1 MRKVLVLFIV
11 LLVFSCS
18 HIPKPKNPFGGK
30 KEEREKTVVIGG
42 IKYKKVPI
50 RDEKGNIKGYR
61 YIRVGERAN
70 TALAP
75 KPKPKV
81 ITKIPQAP
89 RKSVPYYKRHG
100 TVFEG
105 GQRISPPPTPQER
118 TLKFSTLPQFVK
130 KKVVFLNFEDY
141 TGQKKESWGRIVPQT
156 IEDLLER
163 TGKIR
168 GVDQE
173 EVSSIL
179 KVRSKKELLRPEN
192 LLKIGE
198 IFSVQAVIDGEVL
211 GIYIS
216 KYRETFESPPTSIA
230 LAVIEIKIYDTL
242 SGTLIKS
249 FTIKNSFFMTEEKGK
264 FSEEK
269 SKLKA
274 VELVANKAAKK
285 IMEELNALPWWSRV
299 IKVERNRVYINSGRL
314 TGIKIGDI
322 FSVKGLGKP
331 VVDELTK
338 RVVGRVIG
346 KEKAKIKVI
355 GYVGS
360 DKAVCKIVEGD
371 GISVNDIVTKM

>member
-1 MRKVLVLFIV
+1 MRRFLV
-11 LLVFSCS
+11 LLVVLITFSCS

-30 KEEREKTVVIGG
+30 KEEKEKTVVIGG

-61 YIRVGERAN
+61 YIRVEGK
-70 TALAP
+70 TPSTITP
-75 KPKPKV
+75 KPQPKV
-81 ITKIPQAP
+81 ITRVPQSP
-89 RKSVPYYKRHG
+89 KGGVPYYKRHG
-100 TVFEG
+100 TVFEQN
-105 GQRISPPPTPQER
+105 QRKTSVKPLQER
-118 TLKFSTLPQFVK
+118 TIKFSSLPQFVK
-130 KKVVFLNFEDY
+130 KKVVFLDFEDY
-141 TGQKKESWGRIVPQT
+141 TGQKKESWGKIVPQT

-173 EVSSIL
+173 EIFSIL
-179 KVRSKKELLRPEN
+179 GIKSKKELIKPEN
-192 LLKIGE
+192 LMRVGE
-198 IFSVQAVIDGEVL
+198 IFSVQSVIDGEVL

-230 LAVIEIKIYDTL
+230 LAVVEIKIYDTL

-249 FTIKNSFFMTEEKGK
+249 FTVKNSFFMTEEKGK

-285 IMEELNALPWWSRV
+285 IMDELNALPWWSRV
-299 IKVERNRVYINSGRL
+299 IKVEKDRVYINSGRL

-346 KEKAKIKVI
+346 KEKAKIKVV

-360 DKAVCKIVEGD
+360 DKAVCKVVEGE